1 MNPQIHEETR
11 KEVMN
16 YRGGAIYNAFIE
28 LDGIIN
34 KSEFA
39 GQYMKKS
46 QSYFSQRLNGC
57 VVGGKNRGFSTDE
70 ARLISESF
78 RDIAGRLLAL
88 AGEIEAVA
96 DVD

>member
-1 MNPQIHEETR
+1 MNPQKHEETR

-16 YRGGAIYNAFIE
+16 YRGGAIYTAFDE
-28 LDGIIN
+28 LEGIIN

-57 VVGGKNRGFSTDE
+57 VVGGKNRGFSSDE
-70 ARLISESF
+70 ARLIAESF
-78 RDIAGRLLAL
+78 RDIAGRLSELAS
-88 AGEIEAVA
+88 EIEAVA
-96 DVD
+96 DID